1 MLTKAWG
8 VYNQGK
14 YNMDSTMTSDN
25 EARHFTNTVSTG
37 SRDRDDT
44 TLFATMRAKL
54 FSAVI
59 GDILDVLGYRHQF
72 LPPQIKPLEPNMILV
87 GRAMPVL
94 ESDCF
99 EPIAETSNS
108 VIGKKPFGL
117 MFEALDSLKEHDVYI
132 TTGSSP
138 TYAQWGG
145 LMTTRATHLKAAGAV
160 LDGYSRDTNEVLAS
174 GFPVFSFGGYAQD
187 QQVRGKVV
195 DFNVPIELGNVR
207 IAPGDIVF
215 GDRDGVVIIPA
226 AIGVEVVLRA
236 IEKVE
241 TESRVATAIRG
252 GMSTVEAFEKFG
264 VM

>member
-1 MLTKAWG
+1 MHKL
-8 VYNQGK
+8 
-14 YNMDSTMTSDN
+14 
-25 EARHFTNTVSTG
+25 
-37 SRDRDDT
+37 DDAA
-44 TLFATMRAKL
+44 LFATMRTKL

-59 GDILDVLGYRHQF
+59 GDILDVLGFRHQF
-72 LPPQIKPLEPNMILV
+72 LPPDIKPLDPQMVIA

-99 EPIAETSNS
+99 GAVSETSNS
-108 VIGKKPFGL
+108 AIGKKPFGL
-117 MFEALDSLKEHDVYI
+117 MFEALDSLKENDVYI

-145 LMTTRATHLKAAGAV
+145 LMTTRARHLKAAGAV
-160 LDGYSRDTNEVLAS
+160 LDGYSRDTNEVLAM
-174 GFPVFSFGGYAQD
+174 GDFPVFSFGGYAQD

-195 DFNVPIELGNVR
+195 DFNVPIEIRNVR

-215 GDRDGVVIIPA
+215 GDRDGVVIVPA
-226 AIGVEVVLRA
+226 DLEEEVVRRA

-241 TESRVATAIRG
+241 TESRVSIAIRD
-252 GMSTVEAFEKFG
+252 GMSTVRAFEEFG